1 MLKVKVQAN
10 GTVQLVHTDGD
21 IELIAADDQH
31 GFSNFIRKQ
40 IPPGFKEQLHFIF
53 FWEGRAIM
61 TLIIGAQLLAFIG
74 IGVYRYWM

>member
-40 IPPGFKEQLHFIF
+40 ILNRTGFGGGHF
-53 FWEGRAIM
+53 
-61 TLIIGAQLLAFIG
+61 
-74 IGVYRYWM
+74 V